1 MSSSQEVEN
10 FMLTIE
16 QFFRRSIFQFAVP
29 SFRCRVGPVG
39 LLFCCCLA
47 VLDLP
52 PCPASQPPTLAELRA
67 AHAAL
72 RAAVIDV
79 QGTVQVYRA
88 EFEIPAAFEQL
99 PSELG
104 IPLLM
109 SGNVWRGKSRFR
121 GDYTTE
127 SSHGDT
133 QRTIVQSVARDDGT
147 VFNLSGSPDIEIGTL
162 YVCDVNAPKSAEIEN
177 VIEGQF
183 YHRLDALWSGNGV
196 PFIDLLQR
204 PGAEIAATS
213 RTLQPGIS
221 LLVPFDEGTNVQ
233 LELEGTGY
241 YPFGYSSGSSTAR
254 HVTISH
260 KSRAFS
266 REVDGRVLPTRI
278 VTVGSFGSKGPGEG
292 YTEVVIL
299 DLKPLEADSPIA
311 KPITV
316 ASFQDLGVAYQ
327 VYRHRLGDA
336 EVEIAERYD
345 TLPCAGGAGSGGVF
359 GGFRTAFLW
368 INGLVILTAAGY
380 VAIRFAKKR

>member
-1 MSSSQEVEN
+1 
-10 FMLTIE
+10 MLTIE
-16 QFFRRSIFQFAVP
+16 RFFRRSIFQFAVS

-47 VLDLP
+47 VLDLA
-52 PCPASQPPTLAELRA
+52 PCLGSQPPTLAELRA
-67 AHAAL
+67 AHATL

-79 QGTVQVYRA
+79 QGTIQVYRA
-88 EFEIPAAFEQL
+88 EAEIPAAFEQL

-104 IPLLM
+104 IPLLI

-127 SSHGDT
+127 SSHGET
-133 QRTIVQSVARDDGT
+133 QRTVVQSVASDDGT
-147 VFNLSGSPDIEIGTL
+147 VFKLSGSPDDKIGTL
-162 YVCDVNAPKSAEIEN
+162 YVCDVGAPESAEIEN

-183 YHRLDALWSGNGV
+183 YHRLDALWRGNGV

-254 HVTISH
+254 HVTIRH
-260 KSRAFS
+260 ESRAFS

-292 YTEVVIL
+292 YTEVVLL

-316 ASFQDLGVAYQ
+316 ASFQDLGVPYQ
-327 VYRHRLGDA
+327 VYRHRLGAA
-336 EVEIAERYD
+336 EVELAERFD
-345 TLPCAGGAGSGGVF
+345 TPLGAGRAGSEGVF
-359 GGFRTAFLW
+359 GGFRTVFLW
-368 INGLVILTAAGY
+368 VNGVVILTAAGY
-380 VAIRFAKKR
+380 VAIRFAKRRQRS